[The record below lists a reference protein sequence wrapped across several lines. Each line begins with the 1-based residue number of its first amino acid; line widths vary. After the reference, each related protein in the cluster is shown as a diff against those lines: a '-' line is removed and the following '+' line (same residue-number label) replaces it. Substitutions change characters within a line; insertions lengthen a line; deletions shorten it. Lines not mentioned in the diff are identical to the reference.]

1 MLNYI
6 QEHVQDHMNELEHN
20 VYFSVI
26 PTYHGDSQ
34 VWLKIRKS
42 AIQKLKNFIIS
53 AFETLSREQKK
64 SKCTL
69 YNANHLLHYFFDL

>member
-34 VWLKIRKS
+34 VWLKIRKT
-42 AIQKLKNFIIS
+42 AIQKIKN
-53 AFETLSREQKK
+53 LVP
-64 SKCTL
+64 
-69 YNANHLLHYFFDL
+69 